1 MLNSVSIPDG
11 AWTFQNIGPLTT
23 TFVQPTG
30 CTKDPFVGLVSMS
43 EGFANWAYGTQCV
56 QTIADSC
63 FPTTTATPVTSYNF
77 AEWIGYGEYYS
88 PGLHCPSG
96 WATVGSASRDD
107 DGPSTSS
114 GTSLPTDSPDYPNW
128 RMPQAMLSYGLEPG
142 QSMALCCPSSM
153 TPDAGGACYSTLK
166 DFKPTSGCGVGV
178 YVESISEFVTYSVST
193 DATTTKTIPYTSE
206 VAEFVTRTDVET
218 HTSALA
224 SFTAVSYMAM
234 ITLVWHQ
241 SDREL
246 DSTATDASA
255 ATAAATSTS
264 TSTSTST
271 PNAAGRVGSRVSWDG
286 INAPL
291 GVSTL
296 AMALGATLV
305 FMA

>member
-1 MLNSVSIPDG
+1 
-11 AWTFQNIGPLTT
+11 
-23 TFVQPTG
+23 
-30 CTKDPFVGLVSMS
+30 
-43 EGFANWAYGTQCV
+43 
-56 QTIADSC
+56 
-63 FPTTTATPVTSYNF
+63 
-77 AEWIGYGEYYS
+77 
-88 PGLHCPSG
+88 
-96 WATVGSASRDD
+96 
-107 DGPSTSS
+107 
-114 GTSLPTDSPDYPNW
+114 
-128 RMPQAMLSYGLEPG
+128 
-142 QSMALCCPSSM
+142 M

-241 SDREL
+241 SDRES

-255 ATAAATSTS
+255 ATAAA
-264 TSTSTST
+264 TSTST

-291 GVSTL
+291 GVSAL
-296 AMALGATLV
+296 AMALGAALV